1 MIVYIM
7 PFNCYLCE
15 KESVYLSWFCEDCR
29 KIKNIMNVYGK
40 KELLQILETTCLR
53 NKNQIGYKID
63 KIKKEVALKE
73 TIKESELPKIESK
86 MVLRNP
92 KKILNN

>member
-1 MIVYIM
+1 M

-15 KESVYLSWFCEDCR
+15 KESVYLTWFCGDCR

-63 KIKKEVALKE
+63 NIVKKVALKE
-73 TIKESELPKIESK
+73 TIKESELPKIETK
-86 MVLRNP
+86 MVLRNT
-92 KKILNN
+92 KKNLN

>member
-1 MIVYIM
+1 M

-15 KESVYLSWFCEDCR
+15 KESVYLSWFCGDCR

-63 KIKKEVALKE
+63 NIVKKVAFKAIDTAE
-73 TIKESELPKIESK
+73 QKPTIQNKDGK
-86 MVLRNP
+86 MILRP

>member
-1 MIVYIM
+1 M

-15 KESVYLSWFCEDCR
+15 KESVYLSWFCGDCR

-63 KIKKEVALKE
+63 NIVKKVALKE
-73 TIKESELPKIESK
+73 TIKESELPKIETK
-86 MVLRNP
+86 MVLRNT
-92 KKILNN
+92 KKNLN

>member
-1 MIVYIM
+1 M

-15 KESVYLSWFCEDCR
+15 KESVYLTWFCGDCR

-63 KIKKEVALKE
+63 NIVKKVGFKE
-73 TIKESELPKIESK
+73 TIKESELPKIETK
-86 MVLRNP
+86 MVLRNT
-92 KKILNN
+92 KKNLTN

>member
-1 MIVYIM
+1 M

-15 KESVYLSWFCEDCR
+15 KESVYLTWFCGDCR

-63 KIKKEVALKE
+63 NIVKKVGFKE
-73 TIKESELPKIESK
+73 TIKESELPKIETK
-86 MVLRNP
+86 MVLRNT
-92 KKILNN
+92 KKNLSN

>member
-1 MIVYIM
+1 M

-15 KESVYLSWFCEDCR
+15 KESVYLTWFCVDCR

-63 KIKKEVALKE
+63 NIVKKVAPKE
-73 TIKESELPKIESK
+73 TIKESELPKIETK
-86 MVLRNP
+86 MVLRNT
-92 KKILNN
+92 KKNLN

>member
-1 MIVYIM
+1 M

-15 KESVYLSWFCEDCR
+15 KESVYLSWFCDDCR

-40 KELLQILETTCLR
+40 KELLEILETTCLR

-63 KIKKEVALKE
+63 NIVKKVAFKAIEVPIAEQKP
-73 TIKESELPKIESK
+73 TIQNKDGK
-86 MVLRNP
+86 MVLRNT
-92 KKILNN
+92 KKNLN

>member
-1 MIVYIM
+1 M

-15 KESVYLSWFCEDCR
+15 KESVYLTWFCGDCR

-63 KIKKEVALKE
+63 NLVKKVVFKE
-73 TIKESELPKIESK
+73 TIKESDLPKIETK
-86 MVLRNP
+86 MVLRNT
-92 KKILNN
+92 KKNLTN

>member
-1 MIVYIM
+1 M

-15 KESVYLSWFCEDCR
+15 KESVYLSWFCGDCR

-63 KIKKEVALKE
+63 NIVKKVAPKE

-86 MVLRNP
+86 MVLRNT
-92 KKILNN
+92 KKNLN

>member
-1 MIVYIM
+1 M

-15 KESVYLSWFCEDCR
+15 KESVYLTWFCGDCR

-63 KIKKEVALKE
+63 NIVKKVALKE
-73 TIKESELPKIESK
+73 TIKESELPKIETK
-86 MVLRNP
+86 MVLRNT
-92 KKILNN
+92 KKNLTN

>member
-1 MIVYIM
+1 M

-15 KESVYLSWFCEDCR
+15 KESVYLTWFCGDCR

-63 KIKKEVALKE
+63 NIVKKVGFKE
-73 TIKESELPKIESK
+73 TIKESELPKIETK
-86 MVLRNP
+86 MVLRNT
-92 KKILNN
+92 KKNLS